1 MEAIMIVGRRQFLS
15 STMSTLALATASQG
29 LGQRRSTGG
38 SVQVTDFG
46 AAGDGVADDT
56 KAFSRA
62 LSRADEVVVP
72 AGIYSVDQ
80 IIVPAGKRLTTA
92 GTSTV
97 FRQRPG
103 MRTQT
108 PIVVVAG
115 SNVTIGSFAAEG
127 NIDSDPGE
135 WMHAISVLAN
145 DSVGDLS
152 DITIGDVVGT
162 RIRGDVLYLGARPGR
177 MLSRVRAGNV
187 SGDNIYRNIV
197 SIVGTG
203 AQGGDIAIS
212 SITGTRV
219 GLFHFDIEPEA
230 VPVAGVTVGSIK
242 GRNISVSGQ
251 QAAASVSSV
260 QLGTVDLSPS
270 YGEVAVANP
279 IDARSVRPHA
289 YQQRNASAV
298 SIGDFRAQGFD
309 GQAILFVES
318 ALPEMTLQLANCDIQ
333 DCSRNDPRNA
343 LIMGQQGKSKV
354 RIDQLRIAVPDNK
367 MAMVYCDD
375 CVVGSVAGALGTG
388 SGLIYGCSRADIRSL
403 NLTSANSTLAS
414 NCVDA
419 HFAGGSAAISTIAYG
434 CDRLKFEDMT
444 LSGTFKGGSVDQKH
458 ELTRT
463 TLNDVYYE
471 HDVIAP
477 LQNA

>member
-1 MEAIMIVGRRQFLS
+1 
-15 STMSTLALATASQG
+15 MSTLVLATASQAS
-29 LGQRRSTGG
+29 LAQRRSPGG
-38 SVQVTDFG
+38 TVQVTDFG
-46 AAGDGVADDT
+46 AAGDGVSDDT

-72 AGIYSVDQ
+72 AGTYSVEQ
-80 IIVPAGKRLTTA
+80 IVVSEGKRLTTA

-103 MRTQT
+103 MASQT
-108 PIVVVAG
+108 PIIVVAG

-145 DSVGDLS
+145 DRVGDLS

-177 MLSRVRAGNV
+177 SLSRVKAGNI
-187 SGDNIYRNIV
+187 SGDNIYRNVV

-203 AQGGDIAIS
+203 AEGGDIAINS
-212 SITGTRV
+212 VTGTRV
-219 GLFHFDIEPEA
+219 GLFHFDIEPET
-230 VPVAGVTVGSIK
+230 VPVVGVTVGLIR
-242 GRNISVSGQ
+242 GCNISVSGQ

-260 QLGTVDLSPS
+260 QLGMVDLSPT
-270 YGEVAVANP
+270 YGEVAVADP
-279 IDARSVRPHA
+279 LDVRFVRPHA
-289 YQQRNASAV
+289 YQQRNASGI
-298 SIGDFRAQGFD
+298 SFGDFRARGFD

-318 ALPEMTLQLANCDIQ
+318 ELPEMALQLTTCDIQ

-343 LIMGQQGKSKV
+343 LIMGQQGKSMI
-354 RIDQLRIAVPDNK
+354 RIDQLRVAVPDNK

-375 CVVGSVAGALGTG
+375 CVVGSVAGTLGTG
-388 SGLIYGCSRADIRSL
+388 SALIYGCSRADIRLL
-403 NLTSANSTLAS
+403 NFTSNNSTLAS
-414 NCVDA
+414 NCTDA
-419 HFAGGSAAISTIAYG
+419 HFAGGSAAMATVAYG

-463 TLNDVYYE
+463 TLNDVYHE
-471 HDVIAP
+471 HVVIAP